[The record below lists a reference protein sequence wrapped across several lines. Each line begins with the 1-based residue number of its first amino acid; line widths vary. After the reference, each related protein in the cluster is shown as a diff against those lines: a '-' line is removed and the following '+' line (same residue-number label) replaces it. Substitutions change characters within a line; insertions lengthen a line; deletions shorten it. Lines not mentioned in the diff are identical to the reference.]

1 MWGLGGFLEEAISQI
16 TRSGMELSRGR
27 QGQKETMISAEGAAC
42 VSSVS
47 HSKHGY
53 SSGIIGS
60 SLRLGLGRICHALSS
75 GLWVTLGQRCQGPY
89 PLLIEPDRTVG

>member
-1 MWGLGGFLEEAISQI
+1 MWGQGGFLEEAISPI

-27 QGQKETMISAEGAAC
+27 QGQKKTVVSAEGAAC
-42 VSSVS
+42 VSPVG

-60 SLRLGLGRICHALSS
+60 SLRLGPGRICHALSS
-75 GLWVTLGQRCQGPY
+75 GL
-89 PLLIEPDRTVG
+89 